1 MTVLIISV
9 FMGMWF
15 GMGPDRLLEP
25 GTWKGGWFLCI
36 AAPSITVLCG
46 LFGGWM
52 CIKIGRSRT
61 PLLVLAGVVL
71 VLGGL
76 AAALTLQKPEP
87 TGPREPGMTMEQ
99 IMDKGREPTWLAIFN
114 PIGGS
119 AAVLIGGLLSL
130 KSRKH

>member
-1 MTVLIISV
+1 MLRKIAAVVVPYIVMTVLIISV

-76 AAALTLQKPEP
+76 AAALTLQSPSRP
-87 TGPREPGMTMEQ
+87 AHAS
-99 IMDKGREPTWLAIFN
+99 LA
-114 PIGGS
+114 
-119 AAVLIGGLLSL
+119 
-130 KSRKH
+130 